1 MSLEIHFNKS
11 VDQTRNMLTLVKIMF
26 GYKIVDKFLPR
37 HTTFILIF
45 AVCSHLWN
53 I

>member
-1 MSLEIHFNKS
+1 
-11 VDQTRNMLTLVKIMF
+11 VQTKKKQTLVKIMF
-26 GYKIVDKFLPR
+26 GYTIVDQFLPR

-45 AVCSHLWN
+45 AFCSHLWN